1 MFFCFSLFSKP
12 LFFQYSISPLFC
24 QFYTSVSCEPFCD
37 RRLAHPAALACH
49 LRLSDNAAAAPIYRI
64 PLRLFVWLFVC
75 LVRTLWARAAAA
87 SVARG
92 VPRRMCAWASRR
104 RLEIPGAWFGWVRC
118 HCWWCGRGAR
128 GWHHSRGEYLVIPS
142 D

>member
-24 QFYTSVSCEPFCD
+24 QFYTSMSCEPFCD

-49 LRLSDNAAAAPIYRI
+49 LRLSDDAAAAPVYRI

-87 SVARG
+87 SVVHGVPARG
-92 VPRRMCAWASRR
+92 HLDDVSRSR
-104 RLEIPGAWFGWVRC
+104 APGSDGCDATAG
-118 HCWWCGRGAR
+118 GAVEEPA
-128 GWHHSRGEYLVIPS
+128 GG
-142 D
+142 